1 MIVLLL
7 FETNSINYFGLV
19 SINGSDGSFVALIN
33 GVTFRFDVQQTVLR
47 IDVDAET
54 HLVMKSI
61 NYNLTAIRSAE

>member
-33 GVTFRFDVQQTVLR
+33 GVTFRFDVPQTILR
-47 IDVDAET
+47 IDVNAEP

-61 NYNLTAIRSAE
+61 IYNFRAITSAA